1 MNIDSMKQSRFLTK
15 DDFGLQGKLVT
26 IRGDVAQVNV
36 AQEGDPE
43 EHKFLLFFDEFE
55 KGMVLNSIN
64 SQIIAQITGSKD
76 TENWNG
82 HKLVVFNDPTVIM
95 KGKLTG
101 GIRVRAPR
109 QRPAQPAVNPTPSP
123 TRDSR
128 QPARSPAPHNT
139 AQSAPAPAA
148 PSDNDGGIGED
159 VPY

>member
-109 QRPAQPAVNPTPSP
+109 NRPAQPGAVPAQPAP
-123 TRDSR
+123 R
-128 QPARSPAPHNT
+128 QPARAPAPHNT
-139 AQSAPAPAA
+139 AQRAPAPAA
-148 PSDNDGGIGED
+148 LEQSDNDGGAGDD

>member
-26 IRGDVAQVNV
+26 IRGDVSQMNV
-36 AQEGDPE
+36 AKEDEPE
-43 EHKFLLFFDEFE
+43 EVKFLLFFDEFE

-109 QRPAQPAVNPTPSP
+109 TRPAQPGTAPA
-123 TRDSR
+123 
-128 QPARSPAPHNT
+128 QPAHRQSAPVTRAPAPHNT
-139 AQSAPAPAA
+139 AQRAPAPAA
-148 PSDNDGGIGED
+148 PEDNGDAASDE
-159 VPY
+159 VPF

>member
-1 MNIDSMKQSRFLTK
+1 MKQSRFLTK

-55 KGMVLNSIN
+55 KGMVLNTIN
-64 SQIIAQITGSKD
+64 SQIIAQIAGSKD
-76 TENWNG
+76 TENWSGN
-82 HKLVVFNDPTVIM
+82 KVVVFNDPTVIM

-109 QRPAQPAVNPTPSP
+109 NRPAQPGTVPA
-123 TRDSR
+123 
-128 QPARSPAPHNT
+128 QPAPRNPVRAPAPHNT
-139 AQSAPAPAA
+139 AQRAPAPAA
-148 PSDNDGGIGED
+148 PEPLEPSDNDGDLGED